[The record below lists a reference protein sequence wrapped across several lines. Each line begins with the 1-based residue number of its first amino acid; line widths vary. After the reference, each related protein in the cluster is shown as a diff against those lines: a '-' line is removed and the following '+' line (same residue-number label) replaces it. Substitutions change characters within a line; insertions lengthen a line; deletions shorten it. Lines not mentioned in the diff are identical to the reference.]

1 MKYDVVG
8 KKIKDYRQKLNL
20 TQQELADK
28 VGVTWEMISR
38 YERGKSSPFVQL
50 NELSKALNIHPS
62 QLLQDNYKSSA
73 NRYEIPLFTS
83 IPSNLD
89 FVIDTTLYFYTSPQ
103 WILEKD
109 GFAFAVETRLIKLN
123 TLDVKDSGV
132 LFISPTAIPT
142 NKSIVLVNDSDEIS
156 CTEWSEST
164 KNILGVV
171 VAQELRFV

>member
-1 MKYDVVG
+1 MKYDEVG
-8 KKIKDYRQKLNL
+8 KKIRDYRQKLNL

-62 QLLQDNYKSSA
+62 QLLQDNYKSSI

-83 IPSNLD
+83 IPSSLEFD
-89 FVIDTTLYFYTSPQ
+89 IDTTQYFYTSPQ

-109 GFAFAVETRLIKLN
+109 AFSFAVETRLVKIK
-123 TLDVKDSGV
+123 TLEVKDSGV
-132 LFISPTAIPT
+132 LFISPTAIP
-142 NKSIVLVNDSDEIS
+142 NSNSIVISKINGEI
-156 CTEWSEST
+156 CCGKWTENM
-164 KNILGVV
+164 KNVLGVV
-171 VAQELRFV
+171 MAQELRFV